1 MAIDKEVNIIDEYYK
16 VTVKGLTE
24 TVLEDKDL
32 LYRYVLNLPD
42 KLQITYTI
50 AILHQQVFNGGFH
63 QYFFNGYGQFAYI
76 TLGNLET
83 IKAFKTAN
91 ILNRALLNVNKEK
104 YDIDEF
110 RDKIFNRTLKAIS
123 DFDENLGDTLNDLD
137 NEYYLLNEDLGQLLV
152 DYLKLK

>member
-1 MAIDKEVNIIDEYYK
+1 MAIDKDVNIIDEYYK
-16 VTVKGLTE
+16 EAVKGLTQK
-24 TVLEDKDL
+24 VLEDRDL
-32 LYRYVLNLPD
+32 WYSHVLNLPD
-42 KLQITYTI
+42 ELQITYTI

-76 TLGNLET
+76 TLGNLKT
-83 IKAFKTAN
+83 IQAFKTAN

-110 RDKIFNRTLKAIS
+110 RDKIFNRTLEAIS

-137 NEYYLLNEDLGQLLV
+137 NEYYLLDEDLEQLIV
-152 DYLKLK
+152 DYLITS